1 MSAGDRLINAL
12 AESALLGG
20 LMLDNERIIGVAD
33 RVRPD
38 DFGDKLNG
46 RIYSAMLR
54 FAAKGM
60 RADAM
65 TLRPLFAN
73 DGDARYGEYLDD
85 LVAAPAVKSAIEA
98 LADQVADLA
107 GRRTVRDRLREAI
120 DSVHDDLDVP
130 VDVITAK
137 VEDAGYAAAQRRP
150 EEVVHDAGGMVGL
163 VKERMARIASDP
175 HAAGLTNA
183 MVEEFDDGLG
193 NLERGTY
200 NILAGRPGMGK
211 SSAASSIAIGY
222 AINGH
227 CGLYLNHEMS
237 AEQMSI
243 RTTAD
248 IAHAMGYPIEH
259 ALLRKGAIT
268 REDLAMLDKVE
279 ERAKL
284 LPIRFDATGR
294 VDVKRVW
301 SKVAQHKALWAA
313 QGRTLDYVIVDYL
326 GLLGAHSE
334 SGQALTKGY
343 DRVSAVSLG
352 LKRLAA
358 ELDVAVIALA
368 QLSRGVE
375 QRANKRPVLSDLK
388 ESGDLEQDADTV
400 TFLYREEY
408 YLEAEKPKPGELTP
422 DKRDALEEWTNE
434 MLACRGKLDLIF
446 AKNRHG
452 KVSTRTCKFLPEY
465 SAVRSGGFDEFRASD
480 EPLLI

>member
-1 MSAGDRLINAL
+1 MSGGDRLINAT
-12 AESALLGG
+12 AEAALLGG
-20 LMLDNERIIGVAD
+20 LMLDNERIVGVAD
-33 RVRPD
+33 RVKPD

-46 RIYSAMLR
+46 RIYSVMLR
-54 FAAKGM
+54 FSAKGM
-60 RADAM
+60 RADAV

-85 LVAAPAVKSAIEA
+85 LVAAPAVKSAVEA

-107 GRRTVRDRLREAI
+107 GRRTVRDRLRDAI

-130 VDVITAK
+130 IDVITAK
-137 VEDAGYAAAQRRP
+137 VEQAGYAAAQRRP
-150 EEVVHDAGGMVGL
+150 VEILHDAGDMVGL
-163 VKERMARIASDP
+163 VKKRMARIAEDP
-175 HAAGLTNA
+175 HAAGISNA
-183 MVEEFDDGLG
+183 LVEEFDEGLG

-227 CGLYLNHEMS
+227 CGVYLNHEMT

-248 IAHAMGYPIEH
+248 LAHAMGFPIEH
-259 ALLRKGAIT
+259 ERIKKGLLSREEMAII
-268 REDLAMLDKVE
+268 DKVE

-284 LPIRFDATGR
+284 LPIRYLATGR
-294 VDVKRVW
+294 IDVKGVW
-301 SKVAQHKALWAA
+301 SRVAQQKALWAA
-313 QGRTLDYVIVDYL
+313 QGRSLDYVMVDYL

-334 SGQALTKGY
+334 SGQPLTKGY

-352 LKRLAA
+352 MKRMAA
-358 ELDVAVIALA
+358 ELDVVVIALA
-368 QLSRGVE
+368 QLSRAVD
-375 QRANKRPVLSDLK
+375 QRANKRPILSDLK
-388 ESGDLEQDADTV
+388 ESGDLEQDADSV

-408 YLEAEKPKPGELTP
+408 YLEQDKPKQGEQTP
-422 DKRDALEEWTNE
+422 DKRDALQEWENE
-434 MLACRGKLDLIF
+434 MFACRGKLDLIF

-452 KVSTRTCKFLPEY
+452 KVSTRTAKFLPGF
-465 SAVRSGGFDEFRASD
+465 SAVRSGGFDEFRVSD